1 METHKDLQE
10 FQNHH
15 TNPKTTGFEVESNIS
30 FRESWPQIQALL
42 RQLIHKEVEK
52 EVERKIHALFP
63 SLPSSPRNATD
74 HLSPNFFIHRPNSQE
89 DRSLSCR
96 IQERY
101 SGFSS
106 RIDVMPSSFPVVCR
120 NCEGI
125 VFVPLM
131 NFSNPCP

>member
-63 SLPSSPRNATD
+63 SLPSSPRCFA
-74 HLSPNFFIHRPNSQE
+74 SPKEAIVGLGTVKEFEAEFSDIMDLNKHYLVENDAMEGGANEENVEIDEKTSQ
-89 DRSLSCR
+89 
-96 IQERY
+96 I
-101 SGFSS
+101 
-106 RIDVMPSSFPVVCR
+106 
-120 NCEGI
+120 
-125 VFVPLM
+125 
-131 NFSNPCP
+131 

>member
-15 TNPKTTGFEVESNIS
+15 TNPKTTGWRFKFTTPWLKI
-30 FRESWPQIQALL
+30 ALL